1 MGTEKSA
8 YEQLTWKQ
16 RAFVDAYL
24 ENGFNATRA
33 ATKAGYSVDSA
44 RSIGAENLTKPDIK
58 AALSERM
65 GELAMGPHE
74 TLGRLAAIAR
84 SDIGDIF
91 RTVQVDVSGYR
102 VEEGSEEEGS
112 IPTREVTTIDI
123 KKAIEE
129 GRSSLIKSYST
140 TQYGQRVELYSALD
154 ALNTIA
160 KVHGLVTEK
169 REVSGVGGGPIKYE
183 DAGLSDDERANRIVA
198 LLDRARARRAGQ
210 PDSE

>member
-33 ATKAGYSVDSA
+33 AIKAGYSEDSA
-44 RSIGAENLTKPDIK
+44 RSIGSENLTKPDIK

-84 SDIGDIF
+84 SDIGEIF
-91 RTVQVDVSGYR
+91 KTVQVDVSGYR
-102 VEEGSEEEGS
+102 VEEGSEETEA

-129 GRSSLIKSYST
+129 GRSFLIKSYST
-140 TQYGQRVELYSALD
+140 TQYGQRVELYSQLEALT
-154 ALNTIA
+154 TIA
-160 KVHGLVTEK
+160 KVHGLMSEK
-169 REVSGVGGGPIKYE
+169 VEQSGEVVIRVKYE
-183 DAGLSDDERANRIVA
+183 ND
-198 LLDRARARRAGQ
+198 
-210 PDSE
+210 

>member
-16 RAFVDAYL
+16 RAFVDAFL
-24 ENGFNATRA
+24 ANGFNATRA
-33 ATKAGYSVDSA
+33 AIAAGYSEGSA
-44 RSIGAENLTKPDIK
+44 RQIGSDNLSKVDIK

-65 GELAMGPHE
+65 TEFAMSPQE
-74 TLGRLAAIAR
+74 TLARIAAIAR

-102 VEEGSEEEGS
+102 VEEDSEEEGS
-112 IPTREVTTIDI
+112 IPTRELTTIDI

-140 TQYGQRVELYSALD
+140 TQYGQRVELYSQLD
-154 ALNTIA
+154 ALTTLA
-160 KVHGLVTEK
+160 KVHGL
-169 REVSGVGGGPIKYE
+169 
-183 DAGLSDDERANRIVA
+183 LSDRVEQSGEIKITVRYENESD
-198 LLDRARARRAGQ
+198 
-210 PDSE
+210 